1 MKAICV
7 DDAALILEH
16 TISQLKQIN
25 SIDNVEGFTHPSDA
39 LEYVKQNPVDIAL
52 LDIDMPDMNGIALAI
67 TPIQPAFLLRA
78 PYAV

>member
-39 LEYVKQNPVDIAL
+39 LEYVK
-52 LDIDMPDMNGIALAI
+52 
-67 TPIQPAFLLRA
+67 
-78 PYAV
+78 